1 MQFAHIVKNQEI
13 KVCLSYKNAK
23 LADKKSMDLFDRR
36 ILDALQKDATLSVA
50 ELAERVGLSHT
61 PCWRRLRK
69 LEKDGVILG
78 RKALLNAKALGLGV
92 TVFAEVRL
100 KVHDEETLEAFEA
113 SVRNCDEIMD
123 CFTVSGER
131 DYQLRVLVK
140 NVAEYEELLKKVLLH
155 LPHVASINSI
165 FVLKSVKQT
174 THIPI
179 MSL

>member
-1 MQFAHIVKNQEI
+1 
-13 KVCLSYKNAK
+13 
-23 LADKKSMDLFDRR
+23 MDAFDLR
-36 ILDALQKDATLSVA
+36 ILDALQKDATLCVS

-61 PCWRRLRK
+61 PCWRRLKK
-69 LEKDGVILG
+69 LEKDGLILG

-100 KVHDEETLEAFEA
+100 KLHDEETLEAFEA
-113 SVRNCDEIMD
+113 SVRKCDEIMD

-131 DYQLRVLVK
+131 DYQLRVLAKSVS
-140 NVAEYEELLKKVLLH
+140 EYEVLLKKVLLH
-155 LPHVASINSI
+155 LPNVASINSI

-179 MSL
+179 LENSGRN